1 MNQSAWGYQTWHFGY
16 SESSEMTFQYKQTN
30 PHKDN
35 SETKIVPPKQIS
47 DKIMK
52 EVICACG
59 VCLYSCLNWQ
69 NVFVSN
75 CKNAFVSNWKHVFVS
90 ICKKCISFKL
100 QTCICLKLKKNMSLY
115 QFAKNVVVSNWR
127 KMYICLK
134 LNRLLRGRGDGIT
147 FVRRSLYFS
156 QVAKM
161 YLHHSSHSQ
170 SQSQSNLNLKKM
182 YLFQIAK
189 FICIKLKTWSWI
201 QVLNCLKCQKFYTR
215 LDGASKDAQ
224 CPSFTLL
231 LLLVFV
237 MVIEVRMC
245 LDTCEKGVSEL
256 TSFEFET

>member
-1 MNQSAWGYQTWHFGY
+1 
-16 SESSEMTFQYKQTN
+16 
-30 PHKDN
+30 
-35 SETKIVPPKQIS
+35 
-47 DKIMK
+47 MK

-245 LDTCEKGVSEL
+245 LDFTLVRKEWASRRVSNL
-256 TSFEFET
+256 KHRSPHSCHLEFNMSSGKQEESLEYGKCQEIGKTT

>member
-1 MNQSAWGYQTWHFGY
+1 
-16 SESSEMTFQYKQTN
+16 
-30 PHKDN
+30 
-35 SETKIVPPKQIS
+35 
-47 DKIMK
+47 MK

-161 YLHHSSHSQ
+161 YLSQFEKNVLSNRKIYLYQIENMVMNSGSQLFEMSKILHKARRCKQRRAVPELHPSSSSCLCHGHWS
-170 SQSQSNLNLKKM
+170 SNVSGHLWERSERVDEFRIWNIGALTHVILNSTCQQENRRNLLNMESVKK
-182 YLFQIAK
+182 
-189 FICIKLKTWSWI
+189 
-201 QVLNCLKCQKFYTR
+201 
-215 LDGASKDAQ
+215 
-224 CPSFTLL
+224 
-231 LLLVFV
+231 
-237 MVIEVRMC
+237 
-245 LDTCEKGVSEL
+245 
-256 TSFEFET
+256 